1 MNHYLFNVTNEER
14 ENILDAHK
22 KIYDGYVTEYG
33 GGNMTPLY
41 VVDMAKDKGGVTLNN
56 KGEVTSYKNF
66 GINENI
72 NEMRFDNKS
81 TGLFSAEEDDYSNP
95 KAEKSAKSDIK
106 KHFNKSAKR
115 PFHYEED
122 PSEDWP
128 KHDVDYDTEFDFD
141 LNEQDDMYDYDEIK
155 KSDKLKVGP
164 PLDMIADRED
174 DIKHGTVDFD
184 GDILNFDLGDIIPF
198 DDEDYT
204 GSFDVYFPE
213 DNNGSTEF
221 SIESL
226 NLGDIIPF
234 NAFNDNEDE
243 EDDKDFDYD
252 FDTEDLRDDEFTL
265 EPESGTEFN
274 IDLTHDDEES
284 NDDELSF
291 ELGVDDEDSEP
302 IMEQVYKS
310 LDMFKRFKKYN

>member
-14 ENILDAHK
+14 ENILDKHK

-72 NEMRFDNKS
+72 NEMRYDNKP

-106 KHFNKSAKR
+106 KHLSKPAKR

-128 KHDVDYDTEFDFD
+128 KHEVDYDTEFDFD
-141 LNEQDDMYDYDEIK
+141 LNEQDDMYDYDDIE
-155 KSDKLKVGP
+155 KSDRLKVGP

-174 DIKHGTVDFD
+174 DVKHGTVDFHNE
-184 GDILNFDLGDIIPF
+184 IQNLDLGDIIPF
-198 DDEDYT
+198 DDDEYGDDDET
-204 GSFDVYFPE
+204 
-213 DNNGSTEF
+213 TEF
-221 SIESL
+221 S
-226 NLGDIIPF
+226 
-234 NAFNDNEDE
+234 
-243 EDDKDFDYD
+243 
-252 FDTEDLRDDEFTL
+252 
-265 EPESGTEFN
+265 

-284 NDDELSF
+284 NDDEFSF
-291 ELGVDDEDSEP
+291 ELGIDDEDSEP

>member
-128 KHDVDYDTEFDFD
+128 KHDIDYETEFDFELD
-141 LNEQDDMYDYDEIK
+141 EQEDRF
-155 KSDKLKVGP
+155 GA
-164 PLDMIADRED
+164 PLDMIADRESD
-174 DIKHGTVDFD
+174 VKHGTVDFD
-184 GDILNFDLGDIIPF
+184 G
-198 DDEDYT
+198 
-204 GSFDVYFPE
+204 
-213 DNNGSTEF
+213 

-234 NAFNDNEDE
+234 NAFNDEDE
-243 EDDKDFDYD
+243 DEDFDFDYEN
-252 FDTEDLRDDEFTL
+252 FDTEDLRDDDDEFTL
-265 EPESGTEFN
+265 EPESDTEFS

-284 NDDELSF
+284 NDDEFSF